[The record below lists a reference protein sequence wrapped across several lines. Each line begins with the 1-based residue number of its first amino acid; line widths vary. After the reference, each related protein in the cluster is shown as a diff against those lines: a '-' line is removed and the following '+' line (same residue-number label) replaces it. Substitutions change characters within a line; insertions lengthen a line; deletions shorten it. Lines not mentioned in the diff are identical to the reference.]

1 MAIDLTNP
9 AGSLGNL
16 SGSITKFLFTP
27 LVWFGIIIFVLVG
40 LVMILV
46 LKKRRNLRFPCHEVT
61 AFGINTF
68 KVGWFGIDWKLGGLY
83 TRGRKVLRTKEG
95 EIIANFHETDF
106 VEINGTRGVIVYRDP
121 QSKLL
126 YPLQF
131 TQFQPNKGEFDKIKT
146 KVPPREFVDTAI
158 DIIRETTTETQ
169 DRLQKI
175 LQFAGWALVVI
186 ASLVAIIVVTQM
198 VKTGQQ
204 EASELIVKAGETCLS
219 NARDIC
225 NQLINDRVSTSA
237 P

>member
-1 MAIDLTNP
+1 MAIDFTNP
-9 AGSLGNL
+9 TASLGNI
-16 SGSITKFLFTP
+16 SGSLTKFLLTP
-27 LVWFGIIIFVLVG
+27 LVWFGLIIFAIFGIFL
-40 LVMILV
+40 IFII
-46 LKKRRNLRFPCHEVT
+46 KKRRNLKFPCHEIT

-68 KVGWFGIDWKLGGLY
+68 KVGWFGIDWKLGGLI

-106 VEINGTRGVIVYRDP
+106 VEINGQRGVVVYRDP

-131 TQFQPNKGEFDKIKT
+131 TQFQPNKAEFDKIKT

-198 VKTGQQ
+198 VKTGQA
-204 EASELIVKAGETCLS
+204 EASDLIVKAGETCLQ
-219 NARDIC
+219 NAKDIC
-225 NQLINDRVSTSA
+225 SQILSDRPSSSA